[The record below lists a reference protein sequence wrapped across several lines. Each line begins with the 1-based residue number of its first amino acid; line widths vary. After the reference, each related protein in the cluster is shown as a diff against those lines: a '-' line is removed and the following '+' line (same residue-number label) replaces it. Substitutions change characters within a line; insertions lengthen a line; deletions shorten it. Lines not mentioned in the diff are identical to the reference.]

1 MPTKAAQLLLPC
13 GLVEGGSAPHVR
25 CKMAGVTLPKKR
37 VLVCACALNVCIMWC
52 VLCSAVEGGSSPFCG
67 FFLLWELLVL
77 LLSVACGRTAP
88 PVCCGTNW
96 KTGSLSAEHRTAWG
110 WPGRGTQGHST
121 DGARTQP
128 GRAGAQQGW
137 RTAGWQQGGS
147 RVAAGWQ
154 QGGSRVAAGWQQGGS
169 RVAAATSKHQAPR
182 AYFTMSSP
190 RLMTYVGVP

>member
-1 MPTKAAQLLLPC
+1 MSAICECRRIGKMRDNTGFFPNAGRGMPTKAAQLLLPC

-96 KTGSLSAEHRTAWG
+96 KTASLSA
-110 WPGRGTQGHST
+110 
-121 DGARTQP
+121 
-128 GRAGAQQGW
+128 
-137 RTAGWQQGGS
+137 
-147 RVAAGWQ
+147 VCCAAGLLRYKPENRVSF
-154 QGGSRVAAGWQQGGS
+154 GGTLR
-169 RVAAATSKHQAPR
+169 R
-182 AYFTMSSP
+182 
-190 RLMTYVGVP
+190 

>member
-1 MPTKAAQLLLPC
+1 MAEVLLCPSRDLQQHRVPISTTFPPRDGCRCPRYASVAALGKC
-13 GLVEGGSAPHVR
+13 GITPAFSPMLGGACPQRQHNCCSLVVWWRGGSAPHVR

-96 KTGSLSAEHRTAWG
+96 KTGSLSAEHRTAWV
-110 WPGRGTQGHST
+110 WPG
-121 DGARTQP
+121 
-128 GRAGAQQGW
+128 
-137 RTAGWQQGGS
+137 
-147 RVAAGWQ
+147 
-154 QGGSRVAAGWQQGGS
+154 
-169 RVAAATSKHQAPR
+169 ATSKHQAPR